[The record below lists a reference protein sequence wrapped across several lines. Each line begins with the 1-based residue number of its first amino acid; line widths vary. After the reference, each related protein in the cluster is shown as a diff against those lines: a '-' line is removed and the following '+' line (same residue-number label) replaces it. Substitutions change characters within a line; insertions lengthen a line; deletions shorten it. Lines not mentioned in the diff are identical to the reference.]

1 MYVEIL
7 KRDREQVSP
16 VQSAEN
22 THVRPSCPTIADSF
36 QVVLGVHQ
44 SLLTSISFNLLRSVA
59 GPVLDLGLRSK
70 VAVVP
75 ASSKGIGLGV
85 AKVLATEG
93 CKVVISSRDQDSISK
108 ARDAIVKETGN
119 RDVFSVKADLTVKA
133 DIDLL
138 VDQSTS
144 KFGTI
149 DILAY
154 NTGPPKPGT
163 FADLSGADW
172 EQGVRLLLMSAV
184 WLTKRV
190 VPGMVKKKC
199 GRLIYITSSTLRQP
213 VPNLVLS
220 NTVRL
225 SLAGL
230 SKSLALEY
238 ASKGITSNGI
248 MQGHIL
254 TDRQSQVAQDVSSR
268 TGKSLDEAMKQMLQ
282 DVPAGRYGLTEEV
295 GYLVAFLASE
305 KASYINGT
313 MLAIDGGLIRSVF

>member
-1 MYVEIL
+1 VVRIIL
-7 KRDREQVSP
+7 ELGLK
-16 VQSAEN
+16 N
-22 THVRPSCPTIADSF
+22 K
-36 QVVLGVHQ
+36 VVL
-44 SLLTSISFNLLRSVA
+44 
-59 GPVLDLGLRSK
+59 
-70 VAVVP
+70 VP

-85 AKVLATEG
+85 AKVLAAEG
-93 CKVVISSRDQDSISK
+93 CKVVISSRDQDSIER
-108 ARDAIVKETGN
+108 ARDVIVKETRN
-119 RDVFSVKADLTVKA
+119 SNVFPVKADLTVKA
-133 DIDLL
+133 DVDLL
-138 VDQSTS
+138 LDQAAS
-144 KFGTI
+144 KFGPI
-149 DILAY
+149 DILTC
-154 NTGPPKPGT
+154 NTGPPKAGT

-172 EQGVRLLLMSAV
+172 EEGVRLLLMSAV

-190 VPGMVKKKC
+190 VPGMVQKKW

-238 ASKGITSNGI
+238 GSRGITSNGI

-254 TDRQSQVAQDVSSR
+254 TDRQRQVAQDLSSR

-282 DVPAGRYGLTEEV
+282 DVPVGRYGLPEEV

-305 KASYINGT
+305 KAGYINGT
-313 MLAIDGGLIRSVF
+313 MLAIDGGLIRSVS

>member
-1 MYVEIL
+1 ME
-7 KRDREQVSP
+7 
-16 VQSAEN
+16 
-22 THVRPSCPTIADSF
+22 F
-36 QVVLGVHQ
+36 
-44 SLLTSISFNLLRSVA
+44 
-59 GPVLDLGLRSK
+59 GLRNK
-70 VAVVP
+70 VALVP
-75 ASSKGIGLGV
+75 ASSKGIGFGV
-85 AKVLATEG
+85 AKVLAAEG
-93 CKVVISSRDQDSISK
+93 CKVLICSSNQDSISK
-108 ARDAIVKETGN
+108 AREILVKETGN
-119 RDVFSVKADLTVKA
+119 GNVHAVRADLMLKE
-133 DIDLL
+133 DIDHLFDL
-138 VDQSTS
+138 ATS

-163 FADLSGADW
+163 FADLSYGDW
-172 EQGVRLLLMSAV
+172 DQGVKLLLMSAV

-190 VPGMVKKKC
+190 VPGMVQKQW

-238 ASKGITSNGI
+238 GSRGITSNGI

-254 TDRQSQVAQDVSSR
+254 TDRQRQVAQDISAR
-268 TGKSLDEAMKQMLQ
+268 TGKSLEESMKQMLQ
-282 DVPAGRYGLTEEV
+282 DVPAGRYGLPEEV

-305 KASYINGT
+305 KAGFINGT

>member
-1 MYVEIL
+1 ME
-7 KRDREQVSP
+7 
-16 VQSAEN
+16 
-22 THVRPSCPTIADSF
+22 
-36 QVVLGVHQ
+36 
-44 SLLTSISFNLLRSVA
+44 
-59 GPVLDLGLRSK
+59 LGLKDK
-70 VAVVP
+70 VALVP

-85 AKVLATEG
+85 AKVLAAEG
-93 CKVVISSRDQDSISK
+93 CKVVVSSRNQDSISK
-108 ARDAIVKETGN
+108 ARDTIVKETRN
-119 RDVFSVKADLTVKA
+119 KDVYSVNADLAVKADVDRL
-133 DIDLL
+133 ID
-138 VDQSTS
+138 QATT

-154 NTGPPKPGT
+154 NTGPPKPGM
-163 FADLSGADW
+163 FADLNDADW
-172 EQGVRLLLMSAV
+172 EQGVKLLLMSAV

-190 VPGMVKKKC
+190 VPSMVQKKW

-230 SKSLALEY
+230 SKSLASEY
-238 ASKGITSNGI
+238 GSKGLTSNGI

-254 TDRQSQVAQDVSSR
+254 TDRQRQVAQDISLRS
-268 TGKSLDEAMKQMLQ
+268 GKSVDEAMKQMLQ
-282 DVPAGRYGLTEEV
+282 DVPAGRYGLSEEV

-305 KASYINGT
+305 RASYINGT

>member
-1 MYVEIL
+1 MELEL
-7 KRDREQVSP
+7 KD
-16 VQSAEN
+16 
-22 THVRPSCPTIADSF
+22 
-36 QVVLGVHQ
+36 
-44 SLLTSISFNLLRSVA
+44 
-59 GPVLDLGLRSK
+59 K
-70 VAVVP
+70 VALVP
-75 ASSKGIGLGV
+75 ASSKGIGLGA
-85 AKVLATEG
+85 AKVLAAEG
-93 CKVVISSRDQDSISK
+93 CKVIVSSRNQDSISK
-108 ARDAIVKETGN
+108 ARDAIVRETGN
-119 RDVFSVKADLTVKA
+119 KNVFSVTADLAIKA

-138 VDQSTS
+138 IDKATR

-163 FADLSGADW
+163 FADLNDDDW
-172 EQGVRLLLMSAV
+172 EQGVKLLLMSAV

-190 VPGMVKKKC
+190 VSGMVQKKW

-254 TDRQSQVAQDVSSR
+254 TDRQRQVAQDVSSR

-313 MLAIDGGLIRSVF
+313 MLAIDGGLIQSVF

>member
-1 MYVEIL
+1 MELGL
-7 KRDREQVSP
+7 K
-16 VQSAEN
+16 N
-22 THVRPSCPTIADSF
+22 K
-36 QVVLGVHQ
+36 VVL
-44 SLLTSISFNLLRSVA
+44 
-59 GPVLDLGLRSK
+59 
-70 VAVVP
+70 VP
-75 ASSKGIGLGV
+75 ASSKGIGFGV
-85 AKVLATEG
+85 AKVLASEG
-93 CKVVISSRDQDSISK
+93 CKIVISSRNQDAISK
-108 ARDAIVKETGN
+108 AQGVILKETGN
-119 RDVFSVKADLTVKA
+119 ENVHAVRADLTVNQ
-133 DIDLL
+133 DVDRL
-138 VDQSTS
+138 VNEANG

-163 FADLSGADW
+163 FKDLSYEDW
-172 EQGVRLLLMSAV
+172 EQAVKLLLMSAV

-190 VPGMVKKKC
+190 ITGMVGKKW

-230 SKSLALEY
+230 SKSLAMEY
-238 ASKGITSNGI
+238 GPAGITSNGI

-254 TDRQSQVAQDVSSR
+254 TDRQRQVAENVSSR
-268 TGKSLDEAMKQMLQ
+268 TGKNLDEAMKQMLQ

>member
-1 MYVEIL
+1 LE
-7 KRDREQVSP
+7 
-16 VQSAEN
+16 
-22 THVRPSCPTIADSF
+22 
-36 QVVLGVHQ
+36 
-44 SLLTSISFNLLRSVA
+44 
-59 GPVLDLGLRSK
+59 LGLRNK
-70 VAVVP
+70 VALVP
-75 ASSKGIGLGV
+75 ASSRGIGLGV
-85 AKVLATEG
+85 AKVLAAEG
-93 CKVVISSRDQDSISK
+93 CRVVISSSNQDSLSK
-108 ARDAIVKETGN
+108 ARDVIAKETGN
-119 RDVFSVKADLTVKA
+119 NNVLAVKADLTLKQ
-133 DIDLL
+133 DIDRL
-138 VDQSTS
+138 VDLATS
-144 KFGTI
+144 KSGII

-163 FADLSGADW
+163 FADLNDADW
-172 EQGVRLLLMSAV
+172 EQGVKLLLMSAV

-190 VPGMVKKKC
+190 VPGMAQKKW

-238 ASKGITSNGI
+238 SSRGITSNGI

-254 TDRQSQVAQDVSSR
+254 TDRQRQVAQDVSSR
-268 TGKSLDEAMKQMLQ
+268 TGKSLEESMKHMLQ
-282 DVPAGRYGLTEEV
+282 DVPAGRYGSPEEV
-295 GYLVAFLASE
+295 GSLVAFLASE

>member
-1 MYVEIL
+1 MPTLISLDRRAWTIL
-7 KRDREQVSP
+7 E
-16 VQSAEN
+16 
-22 THVRPSCPTIADSF
+22 
-36 QVVLGVHQ
+36 
-44 SLLTSISFNLLRSVA
+44 
-59 GPVLDLGLRSK
+59 LGLKDK
-70 VAVVP
+70 VALVP

-93 CKVVISSRDQDSISK
+93 CKVVVSSRNQDSISK
-108 ARDAIVKETGN
+108 ARHAIVKETGN
-119 RDVFSVKADLTVKA
+119 KNVHSVKADLAVKE
-133 DIDLL
+133 DVDLL
-138 VDQSTS
+138 VNQAAS

-163 FADLSGADW
+163 FADLSHADW
-172 EQGVRLLLMSAV
+172 EQGVKLLLMNAI

-190 VPGMVKKKC
+190 VPGMVQKKW

-225 SLAGL
+225 SVAGL

-238 ASKGITSNGI
+238 DSKGITSNGV

-254 TDRQSQVAQDVSSR
+254 TDRQRQVAQDVSSR
-268 TGKSLDEAMKQMLQ
+268 TGKSLEESMKQMLQ
-282 DVPAGRYGLTEEV
+282 DVPSGRYGYSEEV

>member
-1 MYVEIL
+1 LE
-7 KRDREQVSP
+7 
-16 VQSAEN
+16 
-22 THVRPSCPTIADSF
+22 
-36 QVVLGVHQ
+36 
-44 SLLTSISFNLLRSVA
+44 
-59 GPVLDLGLRSK
+59 LGLKGK
-70 VAVVP
+70 VALVP
-75 ASSKGIGLGV
+75 ASSKGIGFGV

-93 CKVVISSRDQDSISK
+93 CKVVVSSSNQDSISN
-108 ARDAIVKETGN
+108 ARDSIVKETGN
-119 RDVFSVKADLTVKA
+119 KDVYSVKADLAIKA
-133 DIDLL
+133 DVDLL
-138 VDQSTS
+138 VEQATS

-163 FADLSGADW
+163 FADLKDADW
-172 EQGVRLLLMSAV
+172 EQGVKLLLMSAI
-184 WLTKRV
+184 WLTKQIIL
-190 VPGMVKKKC
+190 GMVQKKW

-238 ASKGITSNGI
+238 GSKGITSNGI

-254 TDRQSQVAQDVSSR
+254 TDRQRQVAQDLSSR
-268 TGKSLDEAMKQMLQ
+268 TGKNLDDAMRQMLQ

>member
-1 MYVEIL
+1 ME
-7 KRDREQVSP
+7 
-16 VQSAEN
+16 
-22 THVRPSCPTIADSF
+22 
-36 QVVLGVHQ
+36 
-44 SLLTSISFNLLRSVA
+44 
-59 GPVLDLGLRSK
+59 LGLKDK
-70 VAVVP
+70 VALVP

-93 CKVVISSRDQDSISK
+93 CKVIVSSRNQDSISK
-108 ARDAIVKETGN
+108 ARDTIAKETGN
-119 RDVFSVKADLTVKA
+119 KNVFSVKADLAIKKDV
-133 DIDLL
+133 DIL
-138 VDQSTS
+138 VDEATS

-163 FADLSGADW
+163 FADLNDADW
-172 EQGVRLLLMSAV
+172 EQGVKLLLMSAV

-190 VPGMVKKKC
+190 VPGMVQGKW

-238 ASKGITSNGI
+238 GSRGITSNGI

-254 TDRQSQVAQDVSSR
+254 TDRQRQVAHDVSSR
-268 TGKSLDEAMKQMLQ
+268 TGTSIDEAMKQMLQ
-282 DVPAGRYGLTEEV
+282 DVPSGRYGLAEEV

-305 KASYINGT
+305 KASYMNGT
-313 MLAIDGGLIRSVF
+313 MLALDGGLIRAVF

>member
-1 MYVEIL
+1 ME
-7 KRDREQVSP
+7 
-16 VQSAEN
+16 
-22 THVRPSCPTIADSF
+22 
-36 QVVLGVHQ
+36 
-44 SLLTSISFNLLRSVA
+44 
-59 GPVLDLGLRSK
+59 LGLKDK
-70 VAVVP
+70 VALVP

-85 AKVLATEG
+85 AKVLAAEG
-93 CKVVISSRDQDSISK
+93 CKVVVSSRNQDSISK
-108 ARDAIVKETGN
+108 ARDTIAKETGN
-119 RDVFSVKADLTVKA
+119 KNVFSVKADLAVKKDV
-133 DIDLL
+133 DIL
-138 VDQSTS
+138 VDQATS

-163 FADLSGADW
+163 FADLNYADW
-172 EQGVRLLLMSAV
+172 EQGVKLLLMSAI

-190 VPGMVKKKC
+190 VQGMVQRKW

-238 ASKGITSNGI
+238 GLKGITSNGI

-254 TDRQSQVAQDVSSR
+254 TDRQRQVAKDISSR
-268 TGKSLDEAMKQMLQ
+268 SGKSVDEAMKQMLQ
-282 DVPAGRYGLTEEV
+282 DVPAGRYGSSEEV

-305 KASYINGT
+305 KAGYINGT
-313 MLAIDGGLIRSVF
+313 MLTIDGGLIRSVF